1 MASTYSDLKI
11 ELIGTGEQS
20 GTWGITTNTNLGT
33 AIEEAIV
40 GRANANF
47 VSDADLTL
55 TLINSNDTQVARH
68 YILNVTSGV
77 SLSTTRNLIVPT
89 IDKPYII
96 ENNTTGGQSIV
107 VKTTAGTGVTVP
119 NGKEVMVYAD
129 STNVV
134 PAFNHVPALSLTTDL
149 AVVDGGTG
157 ASTAAD
163 ARTNLGLGTIATQN
177 ANNVAITGGTIAATF
192 TGNLTGNVT
201 GNLTAAAPTAPTA
214 APGTNT
220 TQIATTAFV
229 QNVASSLG
237 TMATQDANNVNITG
251 GSVSGIT
258 DLAVADG
265 GTGRSTLTANNVLLG
280 NGTSGVNFVAPGTTG
295 NVLTSNGTTWA
306 SAAPAIIGVG
316 QSWQNVTGSRAANAT
331 YTNSL
336 SKPIQI
342 HVIFA
347 QTGQNQSATFT
358 AVING
363 VSFNTNTVSCNN
375 AIVNIPITFSLII
388 PAGHTYRIN
397 ATGSYALRDW
407 AELS

>member
-177 ANNVAITGGTIAATF
+177 ADSVTITGGTIAATF

-201 GNLTAAAPTAPTA
+201 GNLVAPVPTAPTA
-214 APGTNT
+214 TFGTNT

-229 QNVASSLG
+229 QAALQALHPVGSIYIAVVSTNPATLFGFGTWVAFG
-237 TMATQDANNVNITG
+237 TGRTIVGINGADPLFDVVEETG
-251 GSVSGIT
+251 GSKDAIV
-258 DLAVADG
+258 VAHTHTGTTSTVGDHVHTANAGLSDFDAGPFG
-265 GTGRSTLTANNVLLG
+265 GGRAQVVQTLTTNPAGAHNH
-280 NGTSGVNFVAPGTTG
+280 TFTT
-295 NVLTSNGTTWA
+295 NS
-306 SAAPAIIGVG
+306 
-316 QSWQNVTGSRAANAT
+316 TGSSGTNANLPP
-331 YTNSL
+331 YIVVYMW
-336 SKPIQI
+336 KR
-342 HVIFA
+342 
-347 QTGQNQSATFT
+347 T
-358 AVING
+358 A
-363 VSFNTNTVSCNN
+363 
-375 AIVNIPITFSLII
+375 
-388 PAGHTYRIN
+388 
-397 ATGSYALRDW
+397 
-407 AELS
+407 